1 MSKDIEELKIAL
13 TSEERMDSYLEIE
26 TTKTI
31 IGAIKGLSMN
41 DNLASSMTLRD
52 YFAAKALN
60 GILSNPDDVYGVP
73 IEALAES
80 AYRYADAMLKA
91 RNQGASLNG

>member
-1 MSKDIEELKIAL
+1 MSARKHEKVKEVV
-13 TSEERMDSYLEIE
+13 
-26 TTKTI
+26 
-31 IGAIKGLSMN
+31 
-41 DNLASSMTLRD
+41 MTLDEYIPAFPTVYHNGMRLRD

-73 IEALAES
+73 IEAFAES

-91 RNQGASLNG
+91 RNQGERV

>member
-1 MSKDIEELKIAL
+1 MNKDIEELKIAL

-31 IGAIKGLSMN
+31 IGAIKGLSTN

-52 YFAAKALN
+52 YFAAKAMQSL
-60 GILSNPDDVYGVP
+60 ILEKHVMYSE
-73 IEALAES
+73 IALE
-80 AYRYADAMLKA
+80 AYRFADAMLKVH
-91 RNQGASLNG
+91 N